1 MFRTERRKIHELY
14 DKNTMEQGFTSQ
26 NDLSVQKH
34 RTEAMGLGVKGKNEK
49 GEEILSGPGA
59 TGKSG
64 VSCAKTIGGVIGYVG
79 GGHTFYV
86 IDTTKIPPNEKAW
99 DMENTIL
106 KNGLL
111 KTDESNG
118 EVNVSYIPK
127 KAIIGHVY
135 VPAQSKI
142 DDQTDTDKR
151 WSTVRN
157 IALEMKYVN
166 LKIVFNPEYEP

>member
-1 MFRTERRKIHELY
+1 
-14 DKNTMEQGFTSQ
+14 MENLAAF
-26 NDLSVQKH
+26 
-34 RTEAMGLGVKGKNEK
+34 A
-49 GEEILSGPGA
+49 GA

-157 IALEMKYVN
+157 IATGAKYVN
-166 LKIVFNPEYEP
+166 LKIEFNPEYEP